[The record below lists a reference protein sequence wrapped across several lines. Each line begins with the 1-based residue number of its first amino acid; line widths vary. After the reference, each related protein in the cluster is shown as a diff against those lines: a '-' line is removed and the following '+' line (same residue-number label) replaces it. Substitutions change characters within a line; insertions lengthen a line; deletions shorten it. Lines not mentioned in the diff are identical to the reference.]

1 MEAFMICGQD
11 ESQNYPQGTER
22 ADELKKH
29 HFEKREERK
38 DQENG
43 WFGQLWFPFY
53 LSIYLY
59 MYEVPGKSDECIIT
73 LFISTAVSQDSVSG
87 ENF

>member
-29 HFEKREERK
+29 HFEKREKKGRIK
-38 DQENG
+38 KMDDLDNS
-43 WFGQLWFPFY
+43 WFPFK
-53 LSIYLY
+53 IYIY
-59 MYEVPGKSDECIIT
+59 IYIYEVPVNLMNVQSHY
-73 LFISTAVSQDSVSG
+73 LSVQLYPRTQ
-87 ENF
+87 